1 MRLSLE
7 LDGQEA
13 EEIIT
18 LIRELKEVL
27 EDVRE
32 DLRVYKMQQDSG
44 QGGKQQL
51 SSVRIGAVTRTKHI
65 KRRWNTKRVVARG
78 IP

>member
-1 MRLSLE
+1 MRLNLE

-18 LIRELKEVL
+18 LLKELKEVL

-32 DLRVYKMQQDSG
+32 SLCIQGLQEDSG
-44 QGGKQQL
+44 QGE
-51 SSVRIGAVTRTKHI
+51 SDS
-65 KRRWNTKRVVARG
+65 
-78 IP
+78 

>member
-1 MRLSLE
+1 MRLNLE

-18 LIRELKEVL
+18 LLKELKEVL

-32 DLRVYKMQQDSG
+32 DLRVYKMRQDSE
-44 QGGKQQL
+44 QE
-51 SSVRIGAVTRTKHI
+51 
-65 KRRWNTKRVVARG
+65 
-78 IP
+78 

>member
-32 DLRVYKMQQDSG
+32 DLRVYKMRQDSE
-44 QGGKQQL
+44 QE
-51 SSVRIGAVTRTKHI
+51 
-65 KRRWNTKRVVARG
+65 
-78 IP
+78 

>member
-1 MRLSLE
+1 MRLNLE

-32 DLRVYKMQQDSG
+32 DLRVCKMRQDSE
-44 QGGKQQL
+44 QE
-51 SSVRIGAVTRTKHI
+51 
-65 KRRWNTKRVVARG
+65 
-78 IP
+78 

>member
-13 EEIIT
+13 EEIII
-18 LIRELKEVL
+18 LIKELREVL

-32 DLRVYKMQQDSG
+32 DLRVCKMRQDSE
-44 QGGKQQL
+44 QDE
-51 SSVRIGAVTRTKHI
+51 T
-65 KRRWNTKRVVARG
+65 
-78 IP
+78 

>member
-13 EEIIT
+13 EEIII
-18 LIRELKEVL
+18 LIKELKEVL

-32 DLRVYKMQQDSG
+32 DLCVYKLQQDSG
-44 QGGKQQL
+44 QGE
-51 SSVRIGAVTRTKHI
+51 SER
-65 KRRWNTKRVVARG
+65 
-78 IP
+78 

>member
-1 MRLSLE
+1 MRLNLE

-18 LIRELKEVL
+18 LLKELKEVL

-32 DLRVYKMQQDSG
+32 SLCVYKMQQDSG
-44 QGGKQQL
+44 QGE
-51 SSVRIGAVTRTKHI
+51 SDS
-65 KRRWNTKRVVARG
+65 
-78 IP
+78 

>member
-18 LIRELKEVL
+18 LIKELREVL

-32 DLRVYKMQQDSG
+32 DLRVYKLQEDSG
-44 QGGKQQL
+44 QGE
-51 SSVRIGAVTRTKHI
+51 SDS
-65 KRRWNTKRVVARG
+65 
-78 IP
+78 

>member
-1 MRLSLE
+1 MRLNLE

-32 DLRVYKMQQDSG
+32 DLRVYKMRQDSE
-44 QGGKQQL
+44 QE
-51 SSVRIGAVTRTKHI
+51 
-65 KRRWNTKRVVARG
+65 
-78 IP
+78 

>member
-13 EEIIT
+13 EEIII
-18 LIRELKEVL
+18 LIKELKEVL

-32 DLRVYKMQQDSG
+32 DLRICELQQDSG
-44 QGGKQQL
+44 QGE
-51 SSVRIGAVTRTKHI
+51 S
-65 KRRWNTKRVVARG
+65 KR
-78 IP
+78 

>member
-13 EEIIT
+13 EEIII
-18 LIRELKEVL
+18 LIKELREVL

-32 DLRVYKMQQDSG
+32 DLRVCKMQQDSG
-44 QGGKQQL
+44 QGE
-51 SSVRIGAVTRTKHI
+51 S
-65 KRRWNTKRVVARG
+65 KR
-78 IP
+78 

>member
-13 EEIIT
+13 EELIT
-18 LIRELKEVL
+18 LLKELREVL

-32 DLRVYKMQQDSG
+32 DLRVCEMRQNSEQE
-44 QGGKQQL
+44 
-51 SSVRIGAVTRTKHI
+51 
-65 KRRWNTKRVVARG
+65 
-78 IP
+78 

>member
-1 MRLSLE
+1 MRLNLE

-13 EEIIT
+13 EELII
-18 LIRELKEVL
+18 LIREIKEAL

-44 QGGKQQL
+44 QGE
-51 SSVRIGAVTRTKHI
+51 SER
-65 KRRWNTKRVVARG
+65 
-78 IP
+78 

>member
-1 MRLSLE
+1 MRLNLE

-13 EEIIT
+13 EEIIN

-32 DLRVYKMQQDSG
+32 DLRVCKMRQDSE
-44 QGGKQQL
+44 QE
-51 SSVRIGAVTRTKHI
+51 
-65 KRRWNTKRVVARG
+65 
-78 IP
+78 

>member
-1 MRLSLE
+1 MRLNLE

-18 LIRELKEVL
+18 LIRELKGGL

-32 DLRVYKMQQDSG
+32 DLRVYKMRQDSEEE
-44 QGGKQQL
+44 
-51 SSVRIGAVTRTKHI
+51 
-65 KRRWNTKRVVARG
+65 
-78 IP
+78 

>member
-18 LIRELKEVL
+18 LIKELKEVL

-32 DLRVYKMQQDSG
+32 DLCVYKMRQDSE
-44 QGGKQQL
+44 QDE
-51 SSVRIGAVTRTKHI
+51 T
-65 KRRWNTKRVVARG
+65 
-78 IP
+78 

>member
-13 EEIIT
+13 EEIIN
-18 LIRELKEVL
+18 LVKELKEVL

-32 DLRVYKMQQDSG
+32 DLRVCEMRQDSE
-44 QGGKQQL
+44 QDE
-51 SSVRIGAVTRTKHI
+51 T
-65 KRRWNTKRVVARG
+65 
-78 IP
+78 

>member
-18 LIRELKEVL
+18 LLKELKEVL
-27 EDVRE
+27 DDVRE
-32 DLRVYKMQQDSG
+32 DLCVYKMQQDSG
-44 QGGKQQL
+44 QGE
-51 SSVRIGAVTRTKHI
+51 SDS
-65 KRRWNTKRVVARG
+65 
-78 IP
+78 

>member
-1 MRLSLE
+1 MRLNLE
-7 LDGQEA
+7 LDGQEV

-32 DLRVYKMQQDSG
+32 DLRVYKMRQDSE
-44 QGGKQQL
+44 QE
-51 SSVRIGAVTRTKHI
+51 
-65 KRRWNTKRVVARG
+65 
-78 IP
+78 

>member
-13 EEIIT
+13 EEIII
-18 LIRELKEVL
+18 LIKELREVL

-32 DLRVYKMQQDSG
+32 DLRVHTLQQDSG
-44 QGGKQQL
+44 QGE
-51 SSVRIGAVTRTKHI
+51 S
-65 KRRWNTKRVVARG
+65 KR
-78 IP
+78 

>member
-1 MRLSLE
+1 MRLNLE

-13 EEIIT
+13 EEIIN

-32 DLRVYKMQQDSG
+32 DLCVYKMQQDSG
-44 QGGKQQL
+44 QGE
-51 SSVRIGAVTRTKHI
+51 S
-65 KRRWNTKRVVARG
+65 KR
-78 IP
+78 

>member
-1 MRLSLE
+1 MRLNLE

-13 EEIIT
+13 EEVIT

-32 DLRVYKMQQDSG
+32 DLRVYKMRQDSE
-44 QGGKQQL
+44 QE
-51 SSVRIGAVTRTKHI
+51 
-65 KRRWNTKRVVARG
+65 
-78 IP
+78 

>member
-13 EEIIT
+13 EEVII
-18 LIRELKEVL
+18 LIKELREVL

-32 DLRVYKMQQDSG
+32 DLRIYKMQQDSG
-44 QGGKQQL
+44 QGE
-51 SSVRIGAVTRTKHI
+51 SDS
-65 KRRWNTKRVVARG
+65 
-78 IP
+78 

>member
-13 EEIIT
+13 EEIII
-18 LIRELKEVL
+18 LIKELREVL

-32 DLRVYKMQQDSG
+32 DLRVCKMQQDSE
-44 QGGKQQL
+44 QRE
-51 SSVRIGAVTRTKHI
+51 S
-65 KRRWNTKRVVARG
+65 KR
-78 IP
+78 